1 MNPIKTSK
9 NDFLTPLTKKN
20 LLNRKLLAEK
30 LLLSQNN
37 LSNINPNYSENY
49 LFFNEKLSN
58 INLKKDE
65 SENEDED
72 GYNSEV
78 YNLSLSKD
86 KNFLTEISSHE
97 ELKNNN
103 TINNNNI
110 KNIKLDLKIDNN
122 DIDEKSEKEN
132 KNMLNKNIELFIK
145 VNKKNEKKIDDK
157 NKNNTLY
164 KSYNSQYYNYL
175 INNLDNSSPKLTHKK
190 ISRFSKKYRKSKT
203 NFKLNVSS
211 TIPVHLRVSSQP
223 FQINGLNNPF
233 SKYYST
239 DVNNKENTLNLK
251 LNEDYSS
258 NIFNSKISN
267 YTKTNT
273 KTKSTTLN
281 EDFDLEENNAL
292 YQYSSPLKKSA
303 VLEENYLFDSS
314 RNQKFLYVK
323 RLSDRYDELNSR
335 LDEDIKDIVIK
346 NVNINY
352 AFDILKKKKNKKIKD
367 SNNTT
372 ERIIFCSPQV
382 SYNSN
387 FSPSN
392 KKRYSNKLYKK
403 DKLNYNNNYKQNHPY
418 NINRNYKNHFNLHS
432 NINNN
437 GINRIYIPL
446 GKLNNIKVDYSKRNN
461 FKFHEIKLSKEKSL
475 NKTSSNKN
483 SLYYSML
490 AKNRKIIN
498 STSMDSIKQNMKNN
512 NSDKFVRKNG
522 IKEKKLK

>member
-49 LFFNEKLSN
+49 LFFNEKLSS

-86 KNFLTEISSHE
+86 KNFLTEILSNE

-352 AFDILKKKKNKKIKD
+352 AFDILKKKKIKKIKD

-387 FSPSN
+387 FSP
-392 KKRYSNKLYKK
+392 
-403 DKLNYNNNYKQNHPY
+403 
-418 NINRNYKNHFNLHS
+418 NHFNLHS

-522 IKEKKLK
+522 IKEKN

>member
-20 LLNRKLLAEK
+20 LLNRKLLTEK

-49 LFFNEKLSN
+49 LFFNEKLSS

-86 KNFLTEISSHE
+86 KNFLTEISSNE

-145 VNKKNEKKIDDK
+145 ANKKNEKKIDDK

-239 DVNNKENTLNLK
+239 EVNNKENTLNLK

-352 AFDILKKKKNKKIKD
+352 AFDILKKKKI
-367 SNNTT
+367 
-372 ERIIFCSPQV
+372 
-382 SYNSN
+382 
-387 FSPSN
+387 
-392 KKRYSNKLYKK
+392 
-403 DKLNYNNNYKQNHPY
+403 
-418 NINRNYKNHFNLHS
+418 
-432 NINNN
+432 
-437 GINRIYIPL
+437 
-446 GKLNNIKVDYSKRNN
+446 
-461 FKFHEIKLSKEKSL
+461 
-475 NKTSSNKN
+475 
-483 SLYYSML
+483 
-490 AKNRKIIN
+490 
-498 STSMDSIKQNMKNN
+498 
-512 NSDKFVRKNG
+512 
-522 IKEKKLK
+522 KKLKIVIILLKELYFVLHKSVTIPIFLQVIKNDIAINYIKKIN